1 MEKIIYYFYY
11 IYSFLLLPFSLTTF
25 VFIVRKGAENKN
37 EALWFHTIWI
47 FMANLLIYYKS
58 NNLNSSI
65 FIFLYLFFDDL
76 LHLHD
81 FSEKMP
87 KIYFPIH
94 LTCNA

>member
-1 MEKIIYYFYY
+1 
-11 IYSFLLLPFSLTTF
+11 
-25 VFIVRKGAENKN
+25 
-37 EALWFHTIWI
+37 
-47 FMANLLIYYKS
+47 MANLLIYYKS